1 MPNKDLD
8 TLLDDFRL
16 FHGVT
21 CSDNVQE
28 QTAITKQEILS
39 LVLKALPEKRD
50 HWADKETKDYKFGFN
65 DSIDE
70 TEQAIRK
77 VLG

>member
-1 MPNKDLD
+1 MPNKDLG

-28 QTAITKQEILS
+28 QTAITKQEILN
-39 LVLKALPEKRD
+39 LILKALPQK
-50 HWADKETKDYKFGFN
+50 KTKPALPVSPEIAWN
-65 DSIDE
+65 QALQES
-70 TEQAIRK
+70 EQNIRK